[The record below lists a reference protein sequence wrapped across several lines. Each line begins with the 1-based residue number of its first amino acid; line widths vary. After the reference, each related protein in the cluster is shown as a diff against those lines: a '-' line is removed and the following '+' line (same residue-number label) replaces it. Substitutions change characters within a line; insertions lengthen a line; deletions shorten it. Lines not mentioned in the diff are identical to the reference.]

1 MTALLT
7 GIIIGISIAAPVGP
21 IGILCIRKTLAHGRA
36 YGLAAG
42 LGAALADALYGCI
55 AAFGFTIVMQFLVS
69 YSNWIQLIGAVFL
82 LYLAYST
89 FRAPVRDQI
98 DPESNNLGYMK
109 TFGTTLLLTLTNPL
123 TIISF
128 IGIFAG
134 MNITSSSESSFML
147 VLGVFTGSALW
158 WLTLCSVV
166 SLFKRMI
173 SVKSMKWINALS
185 GLILLSFG
193 MYSLYNAC
201 KGLIG

>member
-1 MTALLT
+1 MTTLLT

-42 LGAALADALYGCI
+42 LGAAVADALYGCI
-55 AAFGFTIVMQFLVS
+55 AAFGFTIVTRFLVS
-69 YSNWIQLIGAVFL
+69 YSNWIHLIGALFL

-89 FRAPVRDQI
+89 FRAPVRDQMENE
-98 DPESNNLGYMK
+98 PYKLGVMK
-109 TFGTTLLLTLTNPL
+109 IFGTTLLLTLTNPL

-147 VLGVFTGSALW
+147 VLGVFAGSAFW
-158 WLTLCSVV
+158 WLALCSVV
-166 SLFKRMI
+166 SLFKRTI

-193 MYSLYNAC
+193 MY
-201 KGLIG
+201 IIV